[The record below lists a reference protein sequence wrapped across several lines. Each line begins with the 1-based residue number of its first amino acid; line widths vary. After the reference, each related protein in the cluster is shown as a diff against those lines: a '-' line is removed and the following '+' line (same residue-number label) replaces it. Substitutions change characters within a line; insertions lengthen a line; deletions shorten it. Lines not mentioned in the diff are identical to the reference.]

1 MFNQVDPSKARNHCM
16 SLCTHFCV
24 VLILCAALLSTTVN
38 RARAGNDAQ
47 NLAIGIG
54 IVGGLLLLNEAAKAE
69 EAKKHSSKSR
79 ATAAPQDGASVIP
92 KKFKRKYAVTPRP
105 ATTAPV
111 TAQPVPA
118 AAPALATVPQ
128 TPTPAAVKTAV
139 ATISTPE
146 EIKFAQ
152 QHLKFLGY
160 DLPEPNGILDAKTKG
175 AIMLYQESIK
185 APTTGELT
193 LDQLPMLAQK
203 VASQNEPAQ

>member
-1 MFNQVDPSKARNHCM
+1 MYKELNTNYHRNPFIV
-16 SLCTHFCV
+16 LCTHMCA
-24 VLILCAALLSTTVN
+24 VLIVGTALFSASAN

>member
-1 MFNQVDPSKARNHCM
+1 MLKEIIADNHRNPFIV
-16 SLCTHFCV
+16 LCTHMCA
-24 VLILCAALLSTTVN
+24 VLIVGTALFSASAN